1 MNTIHP
7 HWQSTDDT
15 PVPVRVAAP
24 KNVPVIPAGA
34 KTVSRR
40 PAAVV
45 GILLT
50 LSIGAVA
57 YGTLDDDTSPLAGEL
72 MGMENPTTYFDV
84 LAEQMVRAQ
93 IEKDFGAPPDDRQV
107 MEELVQQGFSDEEI
121 PREALKRS
129 IPVNAATTTAAA
141 LSASIPVNQ
150 NTIGSPSPETFHSGA
165 PRPVEQPQTGAEM
178 LWITLL
184 GAMAG
189 LVWKSREML
198 RC

>member
-1 MNTIHP
+1 MSTIHP

-24 KNVPVIPAGA
+24 KNVPVIPTGA

-57 YGTLDDDTSPLAGEL
+57 YGTLDDGTSPLSGEL

-84 LAEQMVRAQ
+84 LAEQMVRDQ
-93 IEKDFGAPPDDRQV
+93 IEQDFGAPASDQEVER
-107 MEELVQQGFSDEEI
+107 ELAHQGFSDEEF
-121 PREALKRS
+121 PRETWETN
-129 IPVNAATTTAAA
+129 IPVHAAATA
-141 LSASIPVNQ
+141 LSASVPVNH
-150 NTIGSPSPETFHSGA
+150 NTIGSPSTETFHSGA
-165 PRPVEQPQTGAEM
+165 PRPIEQPQTGAEM
-178 LWITLL
+178 LWITLF

-189 LVWKSREML
+189 LAWKSREML
-198 RC
+198 RVP

>member
-1 MNTIHP
+1 MSTIHP

-24 KNVPVIPAGA
+24 KHVPVIPAGA

-50 LSIGAVA
+50 LSIGVVA

-93 IEKDFGAPPDDRQV
+93 IEKDFGTPPDDQQV

-121 PREALKRS
+121 PPQTREAS
-129 IPVNAATTTAAA
+129 IPVNTAATMAA
-141 LSASIPVNQ
+141 LSASIPVNR
-150 NTIGSPSPETFHSGA
+150 NTIGSPSTESFHSGA
-165 PRPVEQPQTGAEM
+165 PRPIEQPQTGAEM

>member
-1 MNTIHP
+1 MSTIHP

-24 KNVPVIPAGA
+24 KNVPVMPTGA

-50 LSIGAVA
+50 LSIGAVT
-57 YGTLDDDTSPLAGEL
+57 YGTLDDDTSPLAGEM

-107 MEELVQQGFSDEEI
+107 MKELVQQGFSDEEI
-121 PREALKRS
+121 PREALERS
-129 IPVNAATTTAAA
+129 IPVNTAATTTV
-141 LSASIPVNQ
+141 LSASVPVNH
-150 NTIGSPSPETFHSGA
+150 NTIGSPSTETFHSGA
-165 PRPVEQPQTGAEM
+165 PRPIEQPQTGGEM
-178 LWITLL
+178 LWITLI
-184 GAMAG
+184 GAAAG
-189 LVWKSREML
+189 LLWKSREML